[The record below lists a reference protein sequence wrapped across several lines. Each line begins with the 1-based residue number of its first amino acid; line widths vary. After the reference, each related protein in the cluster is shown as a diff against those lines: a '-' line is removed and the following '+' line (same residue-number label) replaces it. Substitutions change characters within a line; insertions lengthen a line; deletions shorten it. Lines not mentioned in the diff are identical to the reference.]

1 MLKKS
6 AKILGTYVL
15 GIVISMFL
23 QVPLSPFFG
32 NNLILF
38 STVTS
43 IVTISLV
50 YTELWRFGKYDAL
63 RKENKIINAVGYMG
77 MYVVISFVIELTSAI
92 LKPANLSAVE
102 IVHTIW
108 FFPYSGFYTDRT
120 RIIGSLIAALVTIIL
135 CIAGYYMGVAG
146 ISFSDKIL
154 EVRKRHI
161 DKKAEKHFK
170 EIEEIKEQYREKKD
184 VDEKNA
190 VE

>member
-32 NNLILF
+32 NNLMLF

-43 IVTISLV
+43 IVTIGLV
-50 YTELWRFGKYDAL
+50 YTELWKFGKYDAL
-63 RKENKIINAVGYMG
+63 RKENKILNAVGYMG

-92 LKPANLSAVE
+92 FKPANLSAVE
-102 IVHTIW
+102 IIHTIW
-108 FFPYSGFYTDRT
+108 FFPYSGFYTDKT
-120 RIIGSLIAALVTIIL
+120 CIIGSLIAALVTVIL
-135 CIAGYYMGVAG
+135 CITGYYMGVAG
-146 ISFSDKIL
+146 FSVSDKIL
-154 EVRKRHI
+154 EARKKRI
-161 DKKAEKHFK
+161 DKRAEKHFK
-170 EIEEIKEQYREKKD
+170 EIEKIKEQYRAKKD
-184 VDEKNA
+184 EDEKTA

>member
-32 NNLILF
+32 NNLTLF

-43 IVTISLV
+43 IVTIGLV
-50 YTELWRFGKYDAL
+50 YSELWKFGKYDAL
-63 RKENKIINAVGYMG
+63 RKENKILNAIGYMG
-77 MYVVISFVIELTSAI
+77 MYVAISFVIELAAAI
-92 LKPANLSAVE
+92 SRPASLSAVE

-120 RIIGSLIAALVTIIL
+120 CIAGSLIAALVTVII
-135 CIAGYYMGVAG
+135 CIIGYHMGVAG
-146 ISFSDKIL
+146 FSVSDKIL
-154 EVRKRHI
+154 EARKKRI
-161 DKKAEKHFK
+161 DKKAEKHFR
-170 EIEEIKEQYREKKD
+170 EIEEIKKQYRVKKD
-184 VDEKNA
+184 VDEKTA